1 MDPNPESYV
10 DTSALIGFWDRG
22 ARHHATY
29 LRLFAEPPPVV
40 TSALVIAEG
49 DGWFLRRVH
58 PRRATEFLS
67 FVRAMKA
74 LSVVPFGQDET
85 GAIRPLLAKFE
96 DQGLTLADAH
106 GLLIMRARGI

>member
-10 DTSALIGFWDRG
+10 DTSALIGFLDRG
-22 ARHHATY
+22 DRHHANY
-29 LRLFAEPPPVV
+29 LRLFSEPPPLV

-49 DGWFLRRVH
+49 HGWFLRRVH

-74 LSVVPFGQDET
+74 LSVVPFGQDWI
-85 GAIRPLLAKFE
+85 GAIRPIVAKFG
-96 DQGLTLADAH
+96 DQG
-106 GLLIMRARGI
+106 